1 MIETHVKMKT
11 MILLFGVSERRIFQ
25 MVEEGLVV
33 TGPRKG
39 TYALKESV
47 KRYIN
52 FLKTGGDNEDVKK
65 AQDAAKLKLTN
76 EQARKLERENDIE
89 EKKVIPAS
97 DVVDLLQSVS
107 KEAARIFDNIPIQIK
122 RRVPSL
128 KSKDI
133 EWLKLTIAKARN
145 KFADMESS

>member
-1 MIETHVKMKT
+1 METYVKRKT
-11 MILLFGVSERRIFQ
+11 ISEIFLVSERRIRQ
-25 MVEEGLVV
+25 LVEEGIVV
-33 TGPRKG
+33 KGPRKG
-39 TYALKESV
+39 DFALREST

-52 FLKTGGDNEDVKK
+52 FIKTGGDKK
-65 AQDAAKLKLTN
+65 DAKEAQDAAKLKLTN

-107 KEAARIFDNIPIQIK
+107 KEAARIFDNIPLQIK
-122 RRVPSL
+122 RCVPSL

-145 KFADMESS
+145 KFADMEHS